1 MTPSLAALDDASALK
16 QKEWSRGE
24 PGEDMP
30 WLYTTIGR
38 HLTPTAPVCEDVRTD
53 STLDV
58 TPEVSLEDLPAAV
71 GGIEER
77 ENTQQIIDEGRGP
90 PSNVVPPAAEIP
102 ETNPKVINERSIQ
115 VEPSRRI
122 EVTRE
127 TSREDAIVAT
137 RQFFTMVEEQRNTAE
152 LPVVTTTDVLQMN
165 IPPVPMIL
173 LRQNILNQELPVL
186 RLIFQMDHP
195 LYPPL
200 QLLVDLEHG
209 YNMYQKDKLKSLPE
223 KMKTPLEVTH

>member
-30 WLYTTIGR
+30 QLYATIGR
-38 HLTPTAPVCEDVRTD
+38 HLTPNAPVYEDVRTD

-71 GGIEER
+71 IGIDER
-77 ENTQQIIDEGRGP
+77 ENIQQIIDEGRGL
-90 PSNVVPPAAEIP
+90 PSNVAPPAAEIP

-115 VEPSRRI
+115 VGPSRRI

-137 RQFFTMVEEQRNTAE
+137 SQFLLQWRNKET
-152 LPVVTTTDVLQMN
+152 Q
-165 IPPVPMIL
+165 
-173 LRQNILNQELPVL
+173 QNYL
-186 RLIFQMDHP
+186 
-195 LYPPL
+195 
-200 QLLVDLEHG
+200 
-209 YNMYQKDKLKSLPE
+209 
-223 KMKTPLEVTH
+223 